1 MSKIVKKLKGKK
13 KETGAVSETDEDYW
27 QQKPQRTFNFD
38 DETDDANKSDF
49 LGFSILKKNHFF
61 F

>member
-13 KETGAVSETDEDYW
+13 KETGVVSETDEDYW

-49 LGFSILKKNHFF
+49 LGFKNFF
-61 F
+61 P